1 MKKIIFNSLIV
12 AFCLTVLNAC
22 KKDDISIQ
30 KNDSTTWEI
39 DKSIVDDD
47 IRTRIGYDPRYQYAY
62 PTASEV
68 VVPMLSLE
76 GFTLTGQNTRSLEV
90 KLSKVSAQD
99 VKVSLVYDAALFE
112 KLKTNYSE
120 YELGAASL
128 VEITTAEKTITA
140 GTTTTTFELKVA
152 NQANFNKK
160 LILPFAVK
168 VANNNLVKTLEGKDS
183 FVVRIYP
190 KTITFDVAN
199 KAITKSAVLENGKAA
214 MSNKNV
220 SVAVTP
226 SDLIGTDISL
236 GLVRDNSLAAGKTL
250 APDNIIGTISKV
262 DFKDKTTGTISFT
275 LQNIES
281 ITTKGTYVI
290 PFKLMAYDAS
300 GVAHQVLNT
309 PIIVTVEVNDFGIP
323 DSNNL
328 SQINSYSGA
337 LIGNGNYS
345 FSSNYASGHLSK
357 LKDGTTTTGNWWID
371 TELENNQAVTLWTT
385 FDTPSVVRGIKI
397 TQKTEGKR
405 IDGLMAYAS
414 NDSNL
419 NSFKIQGMFAAE
431 EPTGEVLYLKF
442 EKPIKAKYLILT
454 YFQNSEG
461 QYIDIHEM
469 EFF

>member
-1 MKKIIFNSLIV
+1 MKKIFML
-12 AFCLTVLNAC
+12 AFCLTALNAC
-22 KKDDISIQ
+22 KKEDISIQ

-62 PTASEV
+62 PTTSEV

-90 KLSKVSAQD
+90 KLSRASEQD
-99 VKVSLVYDAALFE
+99 VKVSLVYDATLFE
-112 KLKTNYSE
+112 KLKANYSE

-128 VEITTAEKTITA
+128 AQITSAEKTITA

-199 KAITKSAVLENGKAA
+199 KAITKSAVLENGKAV

-220 SVAVTP
+220 SVTVTP

-250 APDNIIGTISKV
+250 APDNIIGTINKV
-262 DFKDKTTGTISFT
+262 NFKDKTTGTISFT

-281 ITTKGTYVI
+281 LTAKGKYVL
-290 PFKLMAYDAS
+290 PLKLMAYNTS
-300 GVAHQVLNT
+300 GTAYQVLDT
-309 PIIVTVEVNDFGIP
+309 PILVTIEVSDYGIP
-323 DSNNL
+323 DNNQIEEISN
-328 SQINSYSGA
+328 YSGT
-337 LIGNGNYS
+337 LIESSSYS
-345 FSSNYASGHLSK
+345 FSSNYAQGHLWK
-357 LKDGTTTTGNWWID
+357 LSDGRTDNGNWWID
-371 TELENNQAVTLWTT
+371 THLEDDNAVYLLATFNAPTLIK
-385 FDTPSVVRGIKI
+385 GIKI
-397 TQKTEGKR
+397 TQKTPNKKVQA
-405 IDGLMAYAS
+405 LVAYAS
-414 NDSNL
+414 EKNQ
-419 NSFKIQGMFAAE
+419 NSSYKSQGEFE
-431 EPTGEVLYLKF
+431 SVSSTPDVLYLKF
-442 EKPIKAKYLILT
+442 KKPIKAQYLMLS
-454 YFQNSEG
+454 YFGNSED
-461 QYIDIHEM
+461 QYIDIQEL

>member
-1 MKKIIFNSLIV
+1 MKKIFML
-12 AFCLTVLNAC
+12 AFCLTALNAC
-22 KKDDISIQ
+22 KKEDISIQ

-62 PTASEV
+62 PTTSEV

-90 KLSKVSAQD
+90 KLSRASEQD
-99 VKVSLVYDAALFE
+99 VKVSLVYDATLFE
-112 KLKTNYSE
+112 KLKANYSE

-128 VEITTAEKTITA
+128 AQITSAEKTITA

-199 KAITKSAVLENGKAA
+199 KAITKSAVLENGKAT
-214 MSNKNV
+214 MSDKNI
-220 SVAVTP
+220 SVIVTP
-226 SDLIGTDISL
+226 SELISAEISL

-250 APDNIIGTISKV
+250 APDNIIGTINKV
-262 DFKDKTTGTISFT
+262 NFKDKTTGTISFT

-281 ITTKGTYVI
+281 LTAKGKYVL
-290 PFKLMAYDAS
+290 PLKLMAYNTS
-300 GVAHQVLNT
+300 GTAYQVLDT
-309 PIIVTVEVNDFGIP
+309 PILVTIEVSDYGIP
-323 DSNNL
+323 DNNQIEEISN
-328 SQINSYSGA
+328 YSGT
-337 LIGNGNYS
+337 LIESSSYS
-345 FSSNYASGHLSK
+345 FSSNYAQGHLWK
-357 LKDGTTTTGNWWID
+357 LSDGRTDNGNWWID
-371 TELENNQAVTLWTT
+371 THLEDDNAVYLLATFNAPTLIK
-385 FDTPSVVRGIKI
+385 GIKI
-397 TQKTEGKR
+397 TQKTPNKKVQA
-405 IDGLMAYAS
+405 LVAYAS
-414 NDSNL
+414 EKNQ
-419 NSFKIQGMFAAE
+419 NSSYKSQGEFE
-431 EPTGEVLYLKF
+431 SVSSTPDVLYLKF
-442 EKPIKAKYLILT
+442 KKPIKAQYLMLS
-454 YFQNSEG
+454 YFGNSEG
-461 QYIDIHEM
+461 QYIDIQEL